1 MRLFVS
7 STGASHEYIEVIVI
21 SYGRLHFSGLGG
33 TLTYLLLLFHLLSKL
48 CLYQLHLLGSIL
60 CTGGNAECH
69 HIIVMLSASTGIY
82 IVSQLSTVFL
92 RQGKW
97 GHRAW

>member
-60 CTGGNAECH
+60 CAGSNTECH
-69 HIIVMLSASTGIY
+69 HIIIMLSACTGIQ
-82 IVSQLSTVFL
+82 IVSQLATVLL